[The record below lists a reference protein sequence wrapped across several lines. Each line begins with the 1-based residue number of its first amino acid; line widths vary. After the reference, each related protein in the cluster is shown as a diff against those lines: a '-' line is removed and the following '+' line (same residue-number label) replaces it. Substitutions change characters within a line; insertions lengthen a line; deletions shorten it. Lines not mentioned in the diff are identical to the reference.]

1 MSWKKL
7 FCNYLIYQEH
17 LAMDLKDPKESAK
30 GKDFH
35 THQETNS
42 IQKWA
47 MDLIDIFPKK
57 KYANGN

>member
-17 LAMDLKDPKESAK
+17 LAMELKDPKESAK

-35 THQETNS
+35 THKKPIQFTNG
-42 IQKWA
+42 QWT
-47 MDLIDIFPKK
+47 
-57 KYANGN
+57 